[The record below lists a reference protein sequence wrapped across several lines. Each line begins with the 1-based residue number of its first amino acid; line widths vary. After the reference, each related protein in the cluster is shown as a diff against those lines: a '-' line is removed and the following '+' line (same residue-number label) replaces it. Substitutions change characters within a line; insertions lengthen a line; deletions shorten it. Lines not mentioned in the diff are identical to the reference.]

1 LGTLSTSR
9 IKNKQRRLEIQSFD
23 FAHPESVSDF
33 FFVCDHGGNFIPGNL
48 ENLGLLKSDLE
59 RHIAYDIG
67 ALGVARILAET
78 FSAPLVWQ
86 NYSRLLIDCNRQLD
100 HKNLIPT
107 ESDNTTIPNNKS
119 LRQIDRADRVSN
131 VFMPYHRKIE
141 ELLDFRESLN
151 QQTIFVS
158 MHSFTPVMDGYKRP
172 WHIGVLSAG
181 DRSFSDAVKKHL
193 EKNTEYV
200 IGDNEPYR
208 IDDKDFTV
216 PQHAVERSLPSVL
229 IEIRQDLVET
239 VEGQISW
246 ASFIAEA
253 LSEAKKIL

>member
-1 LGTLSTSR
+1 MQTEIKKTR
-9 IKNKQRRLEIQSFD
+9 IKI
-23 FAHPESVSDF
+23 
-33 FFVCDHGGNFIPGNL
+33 GGMTCANCASGI
-48 ENLGLLKSDLE
+48 
-59 RHIAYDIG
+59 
-67 ALGVARILAET
+67 
-78 FSAPLVWQ
+78 
-86 NYSRLLIDCNRQLD
+86 
-100 HKNLIPT
+100 
-107 ESDNTTIPNNKS
+107 
-119 LRQIDRADRVSN
+119 
-131 VFMPYHRKIE
+131 
-141 ELLDFRESLN
+141 
-151 QQTIFVS
+151 
-158 MHSFTPVMDGYKRP
+158 
-172 WHIGVLSAG
+172 
-181 DRSFSDAVKKHL
+181 KKHL